1 MRPATLAEGWDSS
14 GFGPISTEGCSGCA
28 YLWVWFSCYPL
39 LHSPWSS
46 NCCLCYRDFLPAF
59 LLKYWLIAA
68 SWVTRSS
75 VNWMQNIPTLAL
87 WWAEWWPKGSRTLQ
101 GFSAVRLQMPT
112 YATKQLFWMWMC
124 SCGALHVLSVLCG
137 PHSGVCKTL
146 QLGSACVLRSL
157 GVALGPAGE
166 AVCTDFLFCARGEV
180 LSWGGVLDD
189 WGAVCRLAPECKVLP
204 EDGRRA
210 GGGKRLWLVLRFRL
224 DKAAG

>member
-1 MRPATLAEGWDSS
+1 MRFFWFWTHLNRGLFWLCISM
-14 GFGPISTEGCSGCA
+14 GLVFLLPITA
-28 YLWVWFSCYPL
+28 QPMKQQLLPL
-39 LHSPWSS
+39 LQGLSA
-46 NCCLCYRDFLPAF
+46 CLPSQILAY
-59 LLKYWLIAA
+59 AA
-68 SWVTRSS
+68 SWVIRSS

-87 WWAEWWPKGSRTLQ
+87 WWAEWWPKGSRTLH
-101 GFSAVRLQMPT
+101 GFSAVRLEMPT

-224 DKAAG
+224 VKAAG